1 MSNRTAKASKAIR
14 EAWERE
20 RSLVLKGEGTRDWTP
35 EEQDSII
42 KKGKAYDEEGRAY
55 EGHHMK
61 SAEKYPEYQGDADNI
76 QFLTREE
83 HKDVHKGDFRTPTN
97 GYYNP
102 ETKTSTDFGNK
113 KYIPVKTVKLTNPQ
127 KKQAEK
133 NNFLKYMQNNNADS
147 QKVKTIENI
156 EEQRKIKFLLKNQNV
171 NFQSHTRIQKVK
183 KVGVLEKILDFP
195 KNHPVIT
202 KLGKIGFNVVL
213 QGILTN
219 DDNDKKN
226 DNAVSIQ
233 KESDNI
239 SHADTSKKDYPDG
252 RASPSEHSVNS
263 YCRKDGTPVKGYK
276 RGGSKK

>member
-1 MSNRTAKASKAIR
+1 
-14 EAWERE
+14 
-20 RSLVLKGEGTRDWTP
+20 
-35 EEQDSII
+35 
-42 KKGKAYDEEGRAY
+42 
-55 EGHHMK
+55 
-61 SAEKYPEYQGDADNI
+61 
-76 QFLTREE
+76 
-83 HKDVHKGDFRTPTN
+83 
-97 GYYNP
+97 
-102 ETKTSTDFGNK
+102 
-113 KYIPVKTVKLTNPQ
+113 
-127 KKQAEK
+127 
-133 NNFLKYMQNNNADS
+133 MQNNNADS

-156 EEQRKIKFLLKNQNV
+156 EAQRKIKFLLKNQNV

-183 KVGVLEKILDFP
+183 KVEFLEKILDFP

-202 KLGKIGFNVVL
+202 KLSEIGFNVLL

-239 SHADTSKKDYPDG
+239 SNADTSKKDYPDR

-263 YCRKDGTPVKGYK
+263 YCRKDGAPVKGYK